1 MPDQVRHDERR
12 RPVNPLPIHAVL
24 PELLAAL
31 RERSS
36 AVLVAPPGAGK
47 TTAVAPA
54 LLAEPWC
61 SGEIL
66 LLSPRRLA
74 ARAAAERMAETA
86 GERVGETIGYATRLD
101 TKRSARTR
109 ILVLTE
115 GIFRAR
121 IQADPEL
128 AGVSA
133 VLFDEVH
140 ERSLDSDF
148 GLALA
153 LDAQAALRPDLR
165 LLAMSATLDG
175 ERFAALMDDA
185 PVIASEGR
193 SHPIELRH
201 LGRSAEKRIEDEM
214 AAALRRALAESEGS
228 ILAFLPGVAEI
239 ERTAERLQ
247 PLTPGIELHRLH
259 GSLEPREQRAAI
271 AAAPAGVRKL
281 VLATSIAET
290 SLTIDGV
297 RVVVDSGLARRPRY
311 DRAAGITRLVT
322 ERASQAAV
330 TQRAGRAG
338 RQAPGIVYRL
348 WEEAATAALPRF
360 DPPEILEA
368 DLSALVLDCALWGV
382 PDPRSLRWLDPPPAA
397 AVAEAKR
404 RLLALG
410 AIEADGRPTAH
421 GRTIAALPLPPRL
434 AHMLIEAEARGWG
447 ETAAE
452 VAVLLSERGLGGNDA
467 DLEIR
472 LRRWR
477 SERGPRAEA
486 ARGLARRWR
495 KLIPLPSR
503 EGLGVGSGGAGRSPD
518 AAEALRAPTPSPSL
532 PGRGGDVGVSIALAY
547 PDRVSRRRS
556 ASGEEWLSIGGR
568 GFRLDAASPLARAEW
583 LAVAEV
589 SGTAAG
595 ARILSAAA
603 IEEAELL
610 ALFADRIETGTQ
622 LAFDPATGTVRARSG
637 RRLGAITLSEGRD
650 ARASPA
656 AIAAALVEGVR
667 THGLDLLPWSDTARA
682 LRRRAAF
689 ARRYDASLP
698 DLSDEALVAGL
709 DEWLPLLVAGKSSLR
724 AVDPAALSG
733 TLDAMLGWDGR
744 KAVDR
749 LAPHSFETPAGSSH
763 PIDYEAEA
771 GPTVTARVQSLFGL
785 AEHPA
790 VAGGAVPLVLSLTSP
805 AGRPVQTTRD
815 LPGFWA
821 GSWAAVAKEMRG
833 RYPRHPWPDDPAR
846 ADPTLRTKKADAR
859 RR

>member
-1 MPDQVRHDERR
+1 M
-12 RPVNPLPIHAVL
+12 NPLPIHAVL
-24 PELLAAL
+24 PDLLAAL

-54 LLAEPWC
+54 LLSEPWC
-61 SGEIL
+61 TGEIL

-74 ARAAAERMAETA
+74 ARAAAERMAELA

-101 TKRSARTR
+101 TRRSGRTR

-115 GIFRAR
+115 GIFRNR

-128 AGVSA
+128 PDVSA

-175 ERFAALMDDA
+175 ERFAALMDGA

-201 LGRSAEKRIEDEM
+201 LGRAAERRIEDEM
-214 AAALRRALAESEGS
+214 APAIRRALAETEGG

-239 ERTAERLQ
+239 ERTAERLE
-247 PLTPGIELHRLH
+247 PPPPGVELHRLH
-259 GSLEPREQRAAI
+259 GSLEPGQQRAAI
-271 AAAPAGVRKL
+271 AAAPPGVRKL

-290 SLTIDGV
+290 SLTLDGV

-338 RQAPGIVYRL
+338 RQAPGMVYRL
-348 WEEAATAALPRF
+348 WEEPATAALPRF

-382 PDPRSLRWLDPPPAA
+382 ADPRQLRWLDPPPAA

-421 GRTIAALPLPPRL
+421 GRAVAALPVPPRL
-434 AHMLIEAEARGWG
+434 AHMLIEAAARGWG
-447 ETAAE
+447 RTAAE
-452 VAVLLSERGLGGNDA
+452 VSVLLSERGLGGNDA

-477 SERGPRAEA
+477 GDRGKRAEA
-486 ARGLARRWR
+486 ARGLARRS
-495 KLIPLPSR
+495 LSMVPLPGR
-503 EGLGVGSGGAGRSPD
+503 AGLGVGSTEGGRTPQSQG
-518 AAEALRAPTPSPSL
+518 ALRAPTPGPSL
-532 PGRGGDVGVSIALAY
+532 SGRGEEIGACVALAY

-556 ASGEEWLSIGGR
+556 APGEEWLSVGGR
-568 GFRLDAASPLARAEW
+568 GFRLDATSPLARAEW

-595 ARILSAAA
+595 ARILSAATLDQ
-603 IEEAELL
+603 AEVL
-610 ALFADRIETGTQ
+610 ALFASRVESGAQVT
-622 LAFDPATGTVRARSG
+622 FDPATGTVRARSG

-650 ARASPA
+650 AKASPEQVA
-656 AIAAALVEGVR
+656 SALVEGVR
-667 THGLDLLPWSDTARA
+667 THGLDLLPWSDGARS

-689 ARRYDASLP
+689 ARGVDPSLP
-698 DLSDEALVAGL
+698 DISDEALLAAL
-709 DEWLPLLVAGKSSLR
+709 DDWLPLLIAGKASLR
-724 AVDPAALSG
+724 AVDPGALSG
-733 TLDAMLGWDGR
+733 TLDAMLGWEGR

-749 LAPHSFETPAGSSH
+749 LAPHAFETPAGSSH
-763 PIDYEAEA
+763 AIDYGAEA
-771 GPTVTARVQSLFGL
+771 GPTVTARPQVFFGL
-785 AEHPA
+785 AEHPT
-790 VAGGAVPLVLSLTSP
+790 VGGGAVPLVLSLTSP
-805 AGRPVQTTRD
+805 AGRPIQTTRD

-846 ADPTLRTKKADAR
+846 ADPTLRTKNADAR

>member
-1 MPDQVRHDERR
+1 LGDTVR
-12 RPVNPLPIHAVL
+12 VTLPIHAVL
-24 PELLAAL
+24 PDLLAAL
-31 RERSS
+31 RARSS

-54 LLAEPWC
+54 LLAEPWRT
-61 SGEIL
+61 GEIL

-74 ARAAAERMAETA
+74 ARAAAERMAELA

-115 GIFRAR
+115 GIFRNR

-201 LGRSAEKRIEDEM
+201 LGRSAEKRVEDEM
-214 AAALRRALAESEGS
+214 AAAVRRALAETEGG

-239 ERTAERLQ
+239 ERTAERLA
-247 PLTPGIELHRLH
+247 PLPAGAELHRLH
-259 GSLEPREQRAAI
+259 GSLDPREQRAAI
-271 AAAPAGVRKL
+271 AAPPPGVRKL

-290 SLTIDGV
+290 SLTLDGV

-311 DRAAGITRLVT
+311 DRAAGITRLLT

-382 PDPRSLRWLDPPPAA
+382 ADPRQLRWLDPPPAA

-404 RLLALG
+404 RLLSLG

-421 GRTIAALPLPPRL
+421 GLAIAALPLPPRL
-434 AHMLIEAEARGWG
+434 AHMLVEAGTRGWG
-447 ETAAE
+447 ATAAE
-452 VAVLLSERGLGGNDA
+452 VAVLLSERGLGGQDV
-467 DLEIR
+467 DLELR

-477 SERGPRAEA
+477 GERGPRAEA
-486 ARGLARRWR
+486 ARGLARRWLQLTR
-495 KLIPLPSR
+495 HSR
-503 EGLGVGSGGAGRSPD
+503 ESGNPDGARARS
-518 AAEALRAPTPSPSL
+518 EADLDSRF
-532 PGRGGDVGVSIALAY
+532 RGNDVGLSVALAF
-547 PDRVSRRRS
+547 PDRVARRRS
-556 ASGEEWLSIGGR
+556 ASGEDWLSVGGR
-568 GFRLDAASPLARAEW
+568 GFRLDPASPLARAEW

-603 IEEAELL
+603 LEEADVL
-610 ALFADRIETGTQ
+610 ALFAGGIETGAQ
-622 LAFDPATGTVRARSG
+622 MSFDPATGTVRARSG

-650 ARASPA
+650 AKASGEE
-656 AIAAALVEGVR
+656 IAAALIEGVR
-667 THGLDLLPWSDTARA
+667 AHGLDLLPWSDSARS
-682 LRRRAAF
+682 LRRRTAF
-689 ARRYDASLP
+689 ARRVDPSLA
-698 DLSDEALVAGL
+698 DLSDEALLAALDDWLPPVVAGQ
-709 DEWLPLLVAGKSSLR
+709 SSLR
-724 AVDPAALSG
+724 SIDPGALSG
-733 TLDAMLGWDGR
+733 TLDALLGWDGR
-744 KAVDR
+744 QTVDR
-749 LAPHSFETPAGSSH
+749 LAPHAFETPAGSSH
-763 PIDYEAEA
+763 AIDYEAEA
-771 GPTVTARVQSLFGL
+771 GPTVTARVQALFGL
-785 AEHPA
+785 SEHPA
-790 VAGGAVPLVLSLTSP
+790 IAGGTVPLVLSLTSP
-805 AGRPVQTTRD
+805 AGRPIQTTRD

-833 RYPRHPWPDDPAR
+833 RYPKHPWPDDPAA

>member
-1 MPDQVRHDERR
+1 MR
-12 RPVNPLPIHAVL
+12 RPVNPLPIHAAL
-24 PELLAAL
+24 PDLLAAL
-31 RERSS
+31 REGSS

-61 SGEIL
+61 TGEIL

-74 ARAAAERMAETA
+74 ARAAAERMAELA

-101 TKRSARTR
+101 TRRSARTR
-109 ILVLTE
+109 VLVLTE
-115 GIFRAR
+115 GIFRSR

-128 AGVSA
+128 AGVSV

-175 ERFAALMDDA
+175 ERFAVLMATGDGQPA

-193 SHPIELRH
+193 SWPIELRH
-201 LGRSAEKRIEDEM
+201 LGRSAERRIEDEM
-214 AAALRRALAESEGS
+214 AAALRRALAETEGS

-247 PLTPGIELHRLH
+247 PLPPGAELHRLH

-271 AAAPAGVRKL
+271 AAPPPGVRKL

-290 SLTIDGV
+290 SLTLDGV

-368 DLSALVLDCALWGV
+368 DLSALLLDCALWGV
-382 PDPRSLRWLDPPPAA
+382 TDPRSLRWLDPPPAA

-410 AIEADGRPTAH
+410 AIEADGRPTPH
-421 GRTIAALPLPPRL
+421 GRAIAALPLPPRL

-447 ETAAE
+447 ATAAE

-477 SERGPRAEA
+477 SEKGQRAQA

-495 KLIPLPSR
+495 QLIPLPAR
-503 EGLGVGSGGAGRSPD
+503 EGLRVGPGEAGRSSEP
-518 AAEALRAPTPSPSL
+518 AEALRAPTPAPSL
-532 PGRGGDVGVSIALAY
+532 AGRGDEVGPCVALAY

-556 ASGEEWLSIGGR
+556 ATGEEWLSVGGR
-568 GFRLDAASPLARAEW
+568 GFRLDPASPLARAEW

-603 IEEAELL
+603 MEEAAAL

-622 LAFDPATGTVRARSG
+622 LSFDPATGTVRARSG

-650 ARASPA
+650 AKASPA
-656 AIAAALVEGVR
+656 EIAAALVEGVR
-667 THGLDLLPWSDTARA
+667 AHGLDLLPWSDSARS
-682 LRRRAAF
+682 LRRRAVF
-689 ARRYDASLP
+689 ARRHEPALP
-698 DLSDEALVAGL
+698 DLSDEALIGAL
-709 DEWLPLLVAGKSSLR
+709 DDWLPLLVAGKSSLR
-724 AVDPAALSG
+724 AIDPGALSG
-733 TLDAMLGWDGR
+733 TLDALLGWEGR
-744 KAVDR
+744 KTVDR
-749 LAPHSFETPAGSSH
+749 LAPHGFETPAGSSH

-771 GPTVTARVQSLFGL
+771 GPTVTARVQALFGL
-785 AEHPA
+785 AEHPV

-805 AGRPVQTTRD
+805 AGRPIQTTRD